1 MSESSPAFADRLF
14 LGATAREYAR
24 GLLTPGNLAIAG
36 ILAVGLPVL
45 AYRFAF
51 GLGAATHLS
60 QQSPWGLWIG
70 FDMLCGMALAAGGYT
85 LAAAVYMFGLKEYRP
100 VVRAAILTGF
110 LGYVFAVIGLLCDLG
125 QPWRIPYPLVYS
137 WGTTSVMF
145 EVGWCVALYTSVLAL
160 EFLPAFFEWLGW
172 TTPLRL
178 LGKIELGAI
187 VLGIVL
193 STLHQSSLGS
203 LFLMAPGKLHPLWY
217 SPYLPVF
224 FFVSSIAAGL
234 AMVIVESRISHRL
247 FHDRTEPAR
256 RVDVDRIALGLGRAA
271 AVVLFAYVFLRLQ
284 GVAEAGAWRE
294 LATPWG
300 AWWLV
305 EVGGFALVPS
315 FIFAYG
321 SRHALIGA
329 VRTAA
334 LLAIVGVVLNRI
346 NVSIIALH
354 WKNPLVYVPSWMEIV
369 GSVKIVTLGVVTFR
383 WIVNRMPILSG
394 RGSALPSTR

>member
-70 FDMLCGMALAAGGYT
+70 FDMLCGVALAAGGYT

-217 SPYLPVF
+217 SPFLPVF

-369 GSVKIVTLGVVTFR
+369 GSVTIVTLGVVTFR

>member
-70 FDMLCGMALAAGGYT
+70 FDMLCGVALAAGGYT

-369 GSVKIVTLGVVTFR
+369 GSVTIVTLGVVTFR